1 MKTILS
7 WTGALSGIALLN
19 SGLFYL
25 TSAMGS
31 PTVIGGLGWLL
42 DHPTL
47 GNPMIQLIVFGGSLA
62 LVSKFYAEEEQ
73 PETTRSDF
81 Y

>member
-1 MKTILS
+1 MKSLLG
-7 WTGALSGIALLN
+7 WTGALSGMALLN
-19 SGLFYL
+19 TILFYL
-25 TSAMGS
+25 TSAMGR

-47 GNPMIQLIVFGGSLA
+47 GNPLIQLIVFGGSLA
-62 LVSKFYAEEEQ
+62 LVSKYYAEEDTEQ
-73 PETTRSDF
+73 RSPEF